1 MIRTALA
8 AALLSA
14 AATGPAAAQAGPR
27 SHPRI
32 HPLRDV
38 AVTYRVHGTVG
49 PDKRPESGI
58 VRMFWS
64 DRGTLLRVELQ
75 GQPGWGILNFAAKQM
90 IMVIAPAHRYLEMP
104 LDPARTPGLN
114 IPPGTATTRVGHD
127 IVAGTPC
134 TVWVLHGPDGSG
146 TACVTPGG
154 LVLRARGRGTAPPG
168 SPGAGQQGSG
178 SLRAISVAY
187 GPQPA
192 ALFVPPAGYQR
203 LDLAHIP
210 GLSGGPGR

>member
-14 AATGPAAAQAGPR
+14 AAIGPATAQVG
-27 SHPRI
+27 PRI

-38 AVTYRVHGTVG
+38 AVAYRVHGTVG
-49 PDKRPESGI
+49 PGKQPEAAI
-58 VRMFWS
+58 VRMFWT
-64 DRGTLLRVELQ
+64 DRGTLLRVEVQ

-104 LDPARTPGLN
+104 LDPSRTPGLN
-114 IPPGTATTRVGHD
+114 IPPGTAMTRVGQD
-127 IVAGTPC
+127 RVAGTPC
-134 TVWVLHGPDGSG
+134 TVWVLHGRDGSG

-154 LVLRARGRGTAPPG
+154 LVLRARGQGTAPPG

-192 ALFVPPAGYQR
+192 ALFVPPAGFQR

-210 GLSGGPGR
+210 GLSGGQRR